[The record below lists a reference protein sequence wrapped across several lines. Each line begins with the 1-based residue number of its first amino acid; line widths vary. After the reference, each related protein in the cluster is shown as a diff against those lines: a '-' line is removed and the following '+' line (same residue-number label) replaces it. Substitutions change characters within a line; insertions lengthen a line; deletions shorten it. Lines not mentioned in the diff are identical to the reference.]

1 MDFTKATSHITFRDN
16 RINRGTYIVREGPDP
31 LNSYRVVY
39 VIGHG
44 RVVHRQTTDLM
55 TVDDIVAVWDSL
67 EAELRKDIGGED
79 VHPAP
84 APVSESTVSG

>member
-1 MDFTKATSHITFRDN
+1 MDFTKATSHIKFTDN
-16 RINRGTYIVREGPDP
+16 RIHRGTYIAHEGPDP

-55 TVDDIVAVWDSL
+55 TVDDIVAMWDEL
-67 EAELRKDIGGED
+67 EAELRKEMAGE
-79 VHPAP
+79 A
-84 APVSESTVSG
+84 